1 MGLIIGRCA
10 LLFISI
16 VFYIFCGAFCISHY
30 QSIKSER
37 NRSSELFNCFDSIL
51 MKEELKSVERAQHQL
66 DLPVVLK
73 EGEDLS
79 SIVDET
85 VAKARKNETA
95 DVSFYHA
102 ILASFSVIIVSELG
116 DKTWF
121 IAAIMAMRHSR
132 LTVFFG
138 AMTALTLMTALSAG
152 LGWATQVIPRS
163 LTFYISTAL
172 FALFG
177 LKMLHE
183 GYHMS
188 PNDGQDEYEEAHA
201 EVHKKQLLR
210 DTERVSEMESGST
223 PRNENSTYAI
233 VRFVSTLFLEAF
245 TLTFLAEWGD
255 RSQLTTIILAA
266 RENVYGVV
274 LGGIAGHALC
284 TGIAVIGGKLVAT
297 QISVRTGRVLIS
309 T

>member
-1 MGLIIGRCA
+1 MKKKLIG
-10 LLFISI
+10 
-16 VFYIFCGAFCISHY
+16 
-30 QSIKSER
+30 
-37 NRSSELFNCFDSIL
+37 SSNELIEHEIDSR
-51 MKEELKSVERAQHQL
+51 KVREKN
-66 DLPVVLK
+66 
-73 EGEDLS
+73 EDLS
-79 SIVDET
+79 KIVDET

-102 ILASFSVIIVSELG
+102 VLASFSVIIVSELG

-138 AMTALTLMTALSAG
+138 AMAALALMTALSAG
-152 LGWATQVIPRS
+152 LGWATQVIPRA

-188 PNDGQDEYEEAHA
+188 PNDGQDEYEEAQA
-201 EVHKKQLLR
+201 EVQKKQLLR
-210 DTERVSEMESGST
+210 ENDQLADLESGSKSQ
-223 PRNENSTYAI
+223 NQNSTYAV

-274 LGGIAGHALC
+274 LGGVMGHALC

-297 QISVRTGRVLIS
+297 QISVRTGSFLVYFRLVLNYQYYCYRGVFLSFEIYAS
-309 T
+309 VFVLM